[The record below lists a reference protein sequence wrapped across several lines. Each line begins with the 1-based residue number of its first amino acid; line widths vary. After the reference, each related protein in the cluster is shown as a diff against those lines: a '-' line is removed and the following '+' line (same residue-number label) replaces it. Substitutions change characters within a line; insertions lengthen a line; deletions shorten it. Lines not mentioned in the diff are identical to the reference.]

1 MCRFDLTI
9 ALDVMMGNQL
19 PQTYNKALSRTL
31 RSKVF
36 VKRMYGK
43 PIIALTLESQL
54 DNTNAQKSHSLD
66 KKGKRPFQSEG
77 NKK

>member
-1 MCRFDLTI
+1 MRYDKEIDNTKIGWIEKFMCRFDLTI

-43 PIIALTLESQL
+43 PIIALTLES
-54 DNTNAQKSHSLD
+54 
-66 KKGKRPFQSEG
+66 
-77 NKK
+77 